1 MRYLVVGAGGIGGS
15 LAAALSLGDA
25 DVVLAESDPEH
36 LAAIREHGLI
46 VEEPDR
52 DPFAVLETVGPAD
65 LAGSF
70 DAVLLAVKSRDTSAA
85 LTRIAPLLKP
95 ESVVVSLQNGLNEY
109 EIAATVGTER
119 TIGALVDFA
128 AALVSPG
135 RIKPLVAGEVV
146 LGELAGPV
154 TLRLERFAADLG
166 AYFPVRLTDNVW
178 GHLWGKVAFGSIM
191 FMNVLSG
198 LPQRDAIGTY
208 PHLAVELASE
218 LLEVAAKLGVEPCFV
233 DGMDPEIFLA
243 RATVPWAD
251 LRACLTHIQERVE
264 PTPMTGMWRDIKLWG
279 RSTEVDHMI
288 GTAINLGTGVGCPCS
303 LNRSLVAM
311 VHEIEGGRRDMS
323 PANLDELEAL
333 LRKAH

>member
-15 LAAALSLGDA
+15 LAAALSLGGADA
-25 DVVLAESDPEH
+25 VLAESDPEH
-36 LAAIREHGLI
+36 LAAIRERGLI

-52 DPFAVLETVGPAD
+52 GLVAVLETVGPAD

-70 DAVLLAVKSRDTSAA
+70 DAVLLAVKSYDTSAA

-109 EIAATVGTER
+109 EIAATVGSER

-128 AALVSPG
+128 AAFISPG

-154 TLRLERFAADLG
+154 TPRLDGFAAELG

-198 LPQRDAIGTY
+198 LPQREAIESN
-208 PHLAVELASE
+208 PRLAVELASE
-218 LLEVAAKLGVEPCFV
+218 LLDVASALGVKVCAV
-233 DGMDPEIFLA
+233 DGLEPEDVEGSLDRI
-243 RATVPWAD
+243 R
-251 LRACLTHIQERVE
+251 ERVA
-264 PTPMTGMWRDIKLWG
+264 PTPMTGMWRDVALRG
-279 RSTEVDHMI
+279 RPTEVDHMI
-288 GTAINLGTGVGCPCS
+288 GTAVELGWRSGRRCAR
-303 LNRSLVAM
+303 NRRLIAM
-311 VHEIEGGRRDMS
+311 VHEIERGERHMS
-323 PANLDELEAL
+323 PDNLDELGR
-333 LRKAH
+333 LRGKAG